1 MKITDIRIS
10 VRLGACFAALIVV
23 MCVIAGVG
31 IKNLWTVSAATAE
44 IVNDRYVKVAIGAQM
59 SDKINTAARSL
70 RNAILARNPE
80 EARKYLDRVDTNTAE
95 VGQHMAQMDKLINTP
110 RGRELMDAL
119 KQSRDD
125 YTRERKKVVELIL
138 QQKRD
143 EATTQLFDQ
152 TIPVQ
157 DKYFAAL
164 KAMTAFQA
172 GLMDQSVERAN
183 AASAMAVNI
192 MLLLSVAAVIL
203 SVLCAVLI
211 TRSITRPLNQAVEV
225 ATAVAGGDLTVQ
237 IHATSRDETGAL
249 LASLKAM
256 NDNLHRIVTEVRQ
269 GSDTINTASAEI
281 ATGNFDLSSRTE
293 QQAGAL
299 EETAS
304 AMEEL
309 TSTVR
314 QNADNA
320 RQANTLAES
329 ASAVAIQGGSVVGEV
344 VQTMGEI
351 NDASRK
357 IVDIISVIDGI
368 AFQTN
373 ILALNAA
380 VEAARAGEQGRGFA
394 VVASEVRT
402 LAQRSAAAAKEI
414 KGLIDA
420 SVERVESGSRLV
432 EQAGS
437 TMSEV
442 VASVKRV
449 TDVVAEITA
458 ASGEQSD
465 GIEQINQA
473 IVQMDETTQQ
483 NAALVEQAA
492 AAAQSLQ
499 EQSGRLCE
507 TVSIFRLSS
516 GEVARS
522 PAAGAVNMARAR
534 SVDISPRAS
543 ALPRKPQARSNPA
556 VAKALP
562 ATPAPAPAK
571 GAAVAA
577 AEGDWEQF

>member
-1 MKITDIRIS
+1 MKITDMKIS
-10 VRLGACFAALIVV
+10 VRLGVCFAALIAV
-23 MCVIAGVG
+23 MCLIAGVG
-31 IKNLWTVSAATAE
+31 VKNLWSVSDATSE
-44 IVNDRYVKVAIGAQM
+44 IVNDRYVKVALGAQM

-80 EARKYLDRVDTNTAE
+80 EVKKYLDRVDTNTKDVSE
-95 VGQHMAQMDKLINTP
+95 LLGRMEKLINTP
-110 RGRELMDAL
+110 RGKEIFASLTQA
-119 KQSRDD
+119 RDE
-125 YTRERKKVVELIL
+125 YSKHRVKVVELVL

-143 EATTQLFDQ
+143 EATAYLFDV
-152 TIPVQ
+152 TIPAQ

-164 KAMTAFQA
+164 KDMTTFQA
-172 GLMDQSVERAN
+172 GLMDKAVERAN
-183 AASAMAVNI
+183 DASSNAVNI
-192 MLLLSVAAVIL
+192 MVLLSAAAIVL
-203 SVLCAVLI
+203 SALCAWLI
-211 TRSITRPLNQAVEV
+211 TRSITRPLNQAVQV
-225 ATAVAGGDLTVQ
+225 ATAVAAGDLTVQ
-237 IHATSRDETGAL
+237 IDNASKDETGAL

-269 GSDTINTASAEI
+269 GSDTINTASGEI
-281 ATGNFDLSSRTE
+281 ATGNLDLSSRTE

-309 TSTVR
+309 TSTVK

-320 RQANTLAES
+320 RQANTLAET
-329 ASAVAIQGGSVVGEV
+329 ASQVAIQGGSVVGEV
-344 VQTMGEI
+344 VQTMSQI

-414 KGLIDA
+414 KTLIDA
-420 SVERVESGSRLV
+420 SVERVENGSRLV
-432 EQAGS
+432 EQAGT
-437 TMSEV
+437 TMDEV

-473 IVQMDETTQQ
+473 IVQMDEVTQQ
-483 NAALVEQAA
+483 NAALVEEAA

-499 EQSGRLCE
+499 EQSGRLVE
-507 TVSIFRLSS
+507 TVSIFKLSHQ
-516 GEVARS
+516 ETRRPAPVAAT
-522 PAAGAVNMARAR
+522 AART
-534 SVDISPRAS
+534 VDVTPRAA
-543 ALPRKPQARSNPA
+543 ALPRKPAAKASAP
-556 VAKALP
+556 AKALP
-562 ATPAPAPAK
+562 VAQPALKP
-571 GAAVAA
+571 AA

>member
-1 MKITDIRIS
+1 MKMTDIRIS

-23 MCVIAGVG
+23 MCVIAAVG
-31 IKNLWTVSAATAE
+31 IKNLWMVNAATTE
-44 IVNDRYVKVAIGAQM
+44 IVSDRYVKVALGAQM

-80 EARKYLDRVDTNTAE
+80 EAKKYLDRVELNTAE

-110 RGRELMDAL
+110 RGRDLFGAL
-119 KQSRDD
+119 QQSRDD
-125 YTRERKKVVELIL
+125 YTRERKKVIDLVQ
-138 QQKRD
+138 QQKKD
-143 EATTQLFDQ
+143 EATTQLFDH
-152 TIPVQ
+152 TVPVQ

-164 KAMTAFQA
+164 KALTAFQA
-172 GLMDQSVERAN
+172 ELMDKSVERAN

-192 MLLLSVAAVIL
+192 MLLLSVAAIVL

-211 TRSITRPLNQAVEV
+211 TRSITRPLNQAVAV
-225 ATAVAGGDLTVQ
+225 ATAVAAGDLTVQ
-237 IHATSRDETGAL
+237 IDSTSRDETGAL
-249 LASLKAM
+249 LSSLKTM
-256 NDNLHRIVTEVRQ
+256 NDNLHRIVSEVRT
-269 GSDTINTASAEI
+269 GTNTINTASAEI
-281 ATGNFDLSSRTE
+281 ATGNLDLSSRTE

-309 TSTVR
+309 TSTVK

-329 ASAVAIQGGSVVGEV
+329 ASQVAIQGGSVVGEV

-420 SVERVESGSRLV
+420 SVERVENGSRLV

-458 ASGEQSD
+458 ASSEQSE

-473 IVQMDETTQQ
+473 IVQMDEVTQQ

-499 EQSGRLCE
+499 EQSGHLCE
-507 TVSIFRLSS
+507 TVSIFKLSS
-516 GEVARS
+516 GEVMAS
-522 PAAGAVNMARAR
+522 AAGAYATAAAPR
-534 SVDISPRAS
+534 SVDISPRTP
-543 ALPRKPQARSNPA
+543 ALPRKPQAKSPPVTAR
-556 VAKALP
+556 ALP
-562 ATPAPAPAK
+562 ATAAPARVA
-571 GAAVAA
+571 AA
-577 AEGDWEQF
+577 AEGEWEQF